1 MAADQFPKAKQ
12 TTERLEAAADLAS
25 QIGPPVVA
33 ALSAGSANPSLTQRA
48 TQIHATSDK
57 QDTKPSCQQSL
68 CLSFF
73 FDGTG
78 NNLDADSPSNELS
91 NVAKLF
97 LAHQRDD
104 KAQGRYRFYIPGIGT
119 YFKEIGDP
127 GGTTRGLAFGAEGEA
142 RIGWAFKQFDEKLKA
157 AEALA
162 MNPTNKITM
171 VRVSAFGFSRGATE
185 ARAFAREFQKLCQ
198 QSSAGWELKAGG
210 YPVRFYFLGL
220 WDTVASVGVPMSA
233 NNTPVAQSFGWMDA
247 ANALRARNTTLNG
260 VTTLAFGQ
268 PGADPA
274 PGPADGHGSWAH
286 PLDVPDMI
294 EKCVHMVA
302 AHEMRNS
309 FPLDS
314 CRRNMRYPDSVEEM
328 VYPGVHSDVGGG
340 YRPGEGARCAEP
352 GQMLS
357 LIPLRA
363 MHQQA
368 WEAGVPIF
376 PIAGHPDPKVIQY
389 FAADAAS
396 QPEFNKLKDHWQ
408 HYMQQAGFGGRG
420 IGQMFNAHMRLYYG
434 WRFYKIKQNQ
444 AVRANG
450 SETPDQATLRQ
461 REAEWRKERTQLS
474 SEMTPLKKELD
485 ASQTQLTRAQNRLS
499 QAQISHSQYGTSIDP
514 ALGQGV
520 ASAQARLDDAKDPY
534 LKLKARYDTLPGT
547 EGALAANLNVYDDQ
561 LMADAQDIRS
571 TLKSSPGTPVRPH
584 YRNLLDAY
592 EAEFVNRSGL
602 RDEKVLAFFDN
613 YVHDSLAGFAQDATL
628 PSDPRVIYVGD
639 DVKSRH
645 AQLDKPRK
653 TKQEE
658 LA

>member
-1 MAADQFPKAKQ
+1 MPSLSQ
-12 TTERLEAAADLAS
+12 RAS
-25 QIGPPVVA
+25 QIHA
-33 ALSAGSANPSLTQRA
+33 AT
-48 TQIHATSDK
+48 DK
-57 QDTKPSCQQSL
+57 QDAQPTCQQSL
-68 CLSFF
+68 CMSFF

-78 NNLDADSPSNELS
+78 NNLDADSPTNELS
-91 NVAKLF
+91 NVAKIF
-97 LAHQRDD
+97 LAHKRDD
-104 KAQGRYRFYIPGIGT
+104 ESQGLYRVYIPGIGT
-119 YFKEIGDP
+119 YFKEINDD
-127 GGTTRGLAFGAEGEA
+127 GGTTRGLAFGAEGQA
-142 RIGWAFKQFDEKLKA
+142 RIDWAFKQFDEKLKH
-157 AEALA
+157 AESLA
-162 MNPTNKITM
+162 TNPTNKITM

-185 ARAFAREFQKLCQ
+185 ARAFARKFQERCAQ
-198 QSSAGWELKAGG
+198 GGTGWQLKAGG

-233 NNTPVAQSFGWMDA
+233 NNTPVAQSLGWMSA
-247 ANALRARNTTLNG
+247 ANALRARNTTTNG
-260 VTTLAFGQ
+260 VRTLAFGQ
-268 PGADPA
+268 PGADPS
-274 PGPADGHGSWAH
+274 PGLADGHGSWAN
-286 PLDVPDMI
+286 PLDVPTMI

-314 CRRNMRYPDSVEEM
+314 CRRDMRYPDSVEEM

-340 YRPGEGARCAEP
+340 YRPGEGARSTKP

-357 LIPLRA
+357 VIPLRA
-363 MHQQA
+363 MHQEA
-368 WEAGVPIF
+368 WGSGVPLF
-376 PIAGHPDPKVIQY
+376 QLSGLPTAFVAES
-389 FAADAAS
+389 FATDDAS
-396 QPEFNKLKDHWQ
+396 QAEFNKLKDHWQ

-434 WRFYKIKQNQ
+434 WRFYKIKLNQ
-444 AVRANG
+444 AARANG
-450 SETPDQATLRQ
+450 GETPDQATLRQ

-474 SEMTPLKKELD
+474 TEMTPLKKELD

-499 QAQISHSQYGTSIDP
+499 QAQVNQVQYGTSVDP
-514 ALGQGV
+514 ALAQGV
-520 ASAQARLDDAKDPY
+520 ASAQARLDAAKDPY
-534 LKLKARYDTLPGT
+534 LKTKARYDTLPGT

-561 LMADAQDIRS
+561 LMADAQDIRA

-592 EAEFVNRSGL
+592 EAEFVNGSGL

-645 AQLDKPRK
+645 AQLENSRK
-653 TKQEE
+653 KKEEE

>member
-33 ALSAGSANPSLTQRA
+33 ALPAGGAKPSLAQRA
-48 TQIHATSDK
+48 NQIHAATDK
-57 QDTKPSCQQSL
+57 QDAKPSCQQSL
-68 CLSFF
+68 CLNFF

-78 NNLDADSPSNELS
+78 NNLEADRPTNELS

-97 LAHQRDD
+97 VAHKRDD
-104 KAQGRYRFYIPGIGT
+104 KAQGHYAFYIPGIGT
-119 YFKEIGDP
+119 RFKEIGDN
-127 GGTTRGLAFGAEGEA
+127 GGSTWGLAFGAEGEA
-142 RIGWAFKQFDEKLKA
+142 RINWAFKQFNEKLKA

-171 VRVSAFGFSRGATE
+171 IRVSAFGFSRGATE
-185 ARAFAREFQKLCQ
+185 ARAFARDFQRLCR
-198 QSSAGWELKAGG
+198 QSGAGWELKAGG
-210 YPVRFYFLGL
+210 YPVRLYFLGL
-220 WDTVASVGVPMSA
+220 WDTVASVGLPMSA
-233 NNTPVAQSFGWMDA
+233 NNTPVAQSVGLMGA
-247 ANALRARNTTLNG
+247 ATAMRARNTTPNG

-274 PGPADGHGSWAH
+274 PGPADGHGSWAN
-286 PLDVPDMI
+286 PLDVPSMV

-314 CRRNMRYPDSVEEM
+314 CRRDNRYPDCVEEM

-340 YRPGEGARCAEP
+340 YRPGESARSAEP

-368 WEAGVPIF
+368 WEAGVPLT
-376 PIAGHPDPKVIQY
+376 PLSALPKADQPL
-389 FAADAAS
+389 FAADEAS

-444 AVRANG
+444 ATRANG
-450 SETPDQATLRQ
+450 GETPDQATLRQ
-461 REAEWRKERTQLS
+461 REAEWRKERAQLDA
-474 SEMTPLKKELD
+474 ELAPLKKELD
-485 ASQTQLTRAQNRLS
+485 AAEAHLARATNRLRQAEAS
-499 QAQISHSQYGTSIDP
+499 QMQYGTSVDP
-514 ALGQGV
+514 KLVQTEADEQSRV
-520 ASAQARLDDAKDPY
+520 DEVKDSY
-534 LKLKARYDTLPGT
+534 LKLVAQRDTLPGT
-547 EGALAANLNVYDDQ
+547 EGALAHNMNVYDDQ
-561 LMADAQDIRS
+561 LISDAQAIRA

-592 EAEFVNRSGL
+592 EAEFVNGSGL
-602 RDEKVLAFFDN
+602 RDEKIVAFFDN
-613 YVHDSLAGFAQDATL
+613 YVHDSLAGFAQDASL
-628 PSDPRVIYVGD
+628 PSDPRVIYIGD
-639 DVKSRH
+639 DTKSRH
-645 AQLDKPRK
+645 AQLTVPR
-653 TKQEE
+653 TADRQE
-658 LA
+658 AA